1 MSRRDFIG
9 WTGTPAGGAV
19 LGGLFAATRAFAA
32 GTVPNAAVDL
42 TNVTIAGQAVNTTIT
57 DKR

>member
-9 WTGTPAGGAV
+9 WTGALAGGAV

-42 TNVTIAGQAVNTTIT
+42 TNVTIAGQAVNTAII

>member
-1 MSRRDFIG
+1 MSCRDFIG
-9 WTGTPAGGAV
+9 WTSALAGGAV
-19 LGGLFAATRAFAA
+19 LGGPLAATRALAA

-42 TNVTIAGQAVNTTIT
+42 TNVTIAGQAVNTTII